1 LLIGKY
7 KERIFDKKS
16 YTRIPRKYSKI
27 SAHLF
32 VSGLLLM
39 TFSSFINSSS
49 KSTAV
54 SGNLKLVVQSSPK
67 VVPSNFSGLSYELA
81 QLKDPKFFSASNK
94 ELVKLFKIL
103 SPNGVLRLGGNSSES
118 CWLKVDP
125 TTTAPQMTVPD
136 MDAADHWM
144 PRELFMIPSES
155 IDSLAGF
162 LEATG
167 WELIYGFNFGHSS
180 PERLANEAN
189 YIAKRVQNH
198 LLYFQIGNEPDF
210 YSMANNRTR
219 PNGWSFNEYI
229 KEWTACTEQIS
240 SLIPNAKFGGPD
252 VGASSNWIKQFIP
265 IASKNLETRLVAV
278 TGHYYASG
286 PPDNPNVT
294 TENLLKTKPDIRQR
308 AKEISDLAASKNLY
322 YRMTE
327 GNSCYRGGKPGMS
340 NTLASALWGGDYM
353 LSLATA
359 GCGGVNLHGGS
370 RNMLRAALGN
380 HLPGE
385 KVETKDN
392 ETSGGY
398 YTAIAGEVESGFT
411 ARPLFYGMLLANQ
424 FAGSEMMD
432 VVLDVSTI
440 NVTAYACKV
449 KDEWRIAIF
458 NKDLSKDLDL
468 TIELPIP
475 CDEVK
480 VWRLSGENINATE
493 NVSFANSVI
502 GSKFTWAPKTN
513 EKCKIKNKQCHL
525 HVPNSSAA
533 LLFLK

>member
-1 LLIGKY
+1 M
-7 KERIFDKKS
+7 R
-16 YTRIPRKYSKI
+16 TPRKHVKI
-27 SAHLF
+27 IAHLV
-32 VSGLLLM
+32 VSGLLFM
-39 TFSSFINSSS
+39 TFSSFKIFPS
-49 KSTAV
+49 KSEAV
-54 SGNLKLVVQSSPK
+54 SGNLKVVVLSSPK

-81 QLKDPKFFSASNK
+81 QLKDPNFFSASNK

-125 TTTAPQMTVPD
+125 TTTAPQLTVPV
-136 MDAADHWM
+136 MDTTEHWM

-162 LEATG
+162 LDATG
-167 WELIYGFNFGHSS
+167 WKLIYGFNFGHSS

-189 YIAKRVQNH
+189 YIAKRVQSH

-210 YSMANNRTR
+210 YSMSNNRTR
-219 PNGWSFNEYI
+219 PNGWGFNDYI
-229 KEWTACTEQIS
+229 KEWTACSEQIS

-252 VGASSNWIKQFIP
+252 VGSNSNWIKQFIP
-265 IASKNLETRLVAV
+265 VASKNLGTRLVAV

-294 TENLLKTKPDIRQR
+294 TPNLLKTRPDVRQR

-353 LSLATA
+353 LSLAAA

-385 KVETKDN
+385 KVATKNN

-398 YTAIAGEVESGFT
+398 YTPIAGELESGFE

-424 FAGSEMMD
+424 FAGAEMMD
-432 VVLDVSTI
+432 VVLDVSTM

-449 KDEWRIAIF
+449 NDEWRIAIF

-480 VWRLSGENINATE
+480 VWRLSGRNIDATDK
-493 NVSFANSVI
+493 VSFANSVI
-502 GSKFTWAPKTN
+502 GSKLTWSPKSK
-513 EKCKIKNKQCHL
+513 EKCKIKNKQCLL
-525 HVPNSSAA
+525 HVPKSSAA
-533 LLFLK
+533 LLFLR